1 MNDLDEWISE
11 RVFNKHFHIHI
22 IRGDYAMKAFGTH
35 LTKEEGKIYGSLCIA
50 YFAAYLA
57 IIRADFS
64 YADDVGRK
72 LSGYHGWSDWSR
84 WTTTILSNFIH
95 ADWYLSDISPLPQI
109 LSCFLMAS
117 TSLMLIWL
125 LTGGKKVTVFTWT
138 ASLLAGLCPY
148 FLGCISYKYDSV
160 YMALAIWISVFPLL
174 FREKKYWKYLLSVI
188 TSIVIMCTTYQPAA
202 GIFPMMVSF
211 TLLQELIEGKSRRL
225 IRNELISSLCGYI
238 LGMLLFRFVFM
249 KLGDTDVFPPKQMF
263 SGVAENYLKYWKLI
277 LSDFRKVWLLLL
289 AFLVVSFVWGE
300 MRLAVSYGYSC
311 IKTAIMSLTVLLFS
325 AAVMFGANPLMVRFA
340 DDTRCMLGFGIF
352 VAAIAIVSAA
362 GTDRIRAGKIAVIL
376 LFWCWFTFSFT
387 YGNAMAEQK
396 RYNDFR
402 IQMLIS
408 DMKDVNGVR
417 EAKVKGPIQIMF
429 VGNAGFSPVIRN
441 MENRGN
447 ILTRLLR
454 DETLGEGGSW
464 INQYLLKYFD
474 LPNAELVEPDAG
486 WEDMPV
492 VKDDMYQTV
501 TSLDNRIK
509 IEIYSAQ

>member
-454 DETLGEGGSW
+454 DETLGEGGAW
-464 INQYLLKYFD
+464 INQYLLKYFGMPD
-474 LPNAELVEPDAG
+474 VELVETDKG
-486 WEDMPV
+486 WRDMSV
-492 VKDDMYQTV
+492 AKDDMYQTV
-501 TSLDNRIK
+501 YSQDNRIK
-509 IEIYSAQ
+509 IEIHSAQ

>member
-1 MNDLDEWISE
+1 
-11 RVFNKHFHIHI
+11 
-22 IRGDYAMKAFGTH
+22 MKAFGTR
-35 LTKEEGKIYGSLCIA
+35 LTKEEWEIYGSLCIA

-57 IIRADFS
+57 IIRADFN

-125 LTGGKKVTVFTWT
+125 LTGGKKVTVFTWA

-160 YMALAIWISVFPLL
+160 YMALAIWISVFPIL
-174 FREKKYWKYLLSVI
+174 FRGKRYWKYILSVI
-188 TSIVIMCTTYQPAA
+188 ASTLIMCTTYQPAA
-202 GIFPMMVSF
+202 GIFPMMLAF
-211 TLLQELIEGKSRRL
+211 TLLQDLIRGKRRRL

-249 KLGDTDVFPPKQMF
+249 KPGDTTVFPPEQMLF
-263 SGVAENYLKYWKLI
+263 GVSENYLNYWKLV

-289 AFLVVSFVWGE
+289 TFLVVFFVWGE
-300 MRLAVSYGYSC
+300 MRLAVSCGYSC
-311 IKTAIMSLTVLLFS
+311 IKTAVLSLTVLFFS
-325 AAVMFGANPLMVRFA
+325 AAVMFGVNPLMVRFA

-362 GTDRIRAGKIAVIL
+362 STDRIPAGKITVIL

-408 DMKDVNGVR
+408 DIKDVDAVR
-417 EAKVKGPIQIMF
+417 EAKIKGGPVQIMF
-429 VGNAGFSPVIRN
+429 VSNAGFSPVIRN